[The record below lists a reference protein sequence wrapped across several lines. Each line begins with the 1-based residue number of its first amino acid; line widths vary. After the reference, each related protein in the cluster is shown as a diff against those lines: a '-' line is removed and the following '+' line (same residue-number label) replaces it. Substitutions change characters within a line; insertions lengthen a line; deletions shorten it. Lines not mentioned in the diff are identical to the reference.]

1 MTWETRVLSGA
12 DTVSICVRELQ
23 ITYFP
28 VTSLIYISIDSLTD
42 RLLKV
47 NAQHAIAPDDLRIR
61 ITLS

>member
-1 MTWETRVLSGA
+1 MTWVTRVLSGA
-12 DTVSICVRELQ
+12 EAVSIRIRELQ
-23 ITYFP
+23 IAYL
-28 VTSLIYISIDSLTD
+28 SILRLIHIFIDCLTD